1 MLIAEYSYEED
12 MQVKQEEA
20 LWIGEKKSERRGEK
34 RGKKEGIILSG
45 RIFQTVK
52 ENPKYTDEQ
61 IAGDVACTVEE
72 VKAVRKM
79 FSI

>member
-20 LWIGEKKSERRGEK
+20 L
-34 RGKKEGIILSG
+34 
-45 RIFQTVK
+45 
-52 ENPKYTDEQ
+52 Q
-61 IAGDVACTVEE
+61 IAQKAACTVEE
-72 VKAVRKM
+72 VKDVRKM